1 MAGQYGNRVGRRSS
15 ATSMTG
21 GSQYASMYMYGSL
34 WGVAKKLPPN
44 DRIEC
49 VEKKPQ
55 KLQDGALSDE
65 DVMELIRMHK
75 KGMSFSEL
83 AEFTGERADWIRNIC
98 NGTNRGHL
106 LRMVEEGHSDY
117 RMGWKHKK

>member
-1 MAGQYGNRVGRRSS
+1 MGEKVTSRRASS
-15 ATSMTG
+15 P
-21 GSQYASMYMYGSL
+21 GSASQSRYASMYMYGSL

-44 DRIEC
+44 ERAEC
-49 VEKKPQ
+49 IEKKPNRI
-55 KLQDGALSDE
+55 AAPHLSDE
-65 DVMELIRMHK
+65 EVMELIQMHK
-75 KGMSFSEL
+75 KGMSFAEL
-83 AEFTGERADWIRNIC
+83 AEFTGKRADWIRNIC

>member
-1 MAGQYGNRVGRRSS
+1 
-15 ATSMTG
+15 
-21 GSQYASMYMYGSL
+21 MYLYGSL

-44 DRIEC
+44 ERVEC
-49 VEKKPQ
+49 IEKKPNRIPVPH
-55 KLQDGALSDE
+55 LSDE
-65 DVMELIRMHK
+65 EVIELIIMHK
-75 KGMSFSEL
+75 KGMSFAEL
-83 AEFTGERADWIRNIC
+83 AEFTGKRADWIRNIC